1 MGPLSNGFVKFKNEK
16 CIVFGFRKCGVFV
29 RLSEANMIVIL
40 FWQHVKFIVIS
51 NSVKFNPFSM

>member
-29 RLSEANMIVIL
+29 RLSQPKMIVI
-40 FWQHVKFIVIS
+40 FWGNMSNLLSFQIV
-51 NSVKFNPFSM
+51 